1 MENKLQN
8 IRITILLNEVEK
20 LLGIAINENDNI
32 KLINLINMVI
42 KQIIYTCRCL
52 NKRPSGQ
59 VVMEKI
65 KEIWNIERVLQLKMI
80 ILKSITTNGICFTL
94 CRNVGVL
101 MEKVQS
107 V

>member
-8 IRITILLNEVEK
+8 IGTTILLNEVEK
-20 LLGIAINENDNI
+20 LSGIANKENDNI

-42 KQIIYTCRCL
+42 KQYIYACRCW

-65 KEIWNIERVLQLKMI
+65 KEIRDIERSIATKNDNIEKYNNKWDMFH
-80 ILKSITTNGICFTL
+80 S
-94 CRNVGVL
+94 
-101 MEKVQS
+101 M
-107 V
+107 